1 MAPTKTVRNKLAA
14 SKPDNSKGSKKTSIR
29 SSGIKKSKSS
39 KGAKPPP
46 PKQQKTRPTARPV
59 KTKRRIYTEKE
70 LGLPKLNSITP
81 VGVDLPKGKK
91 KGKIFVDDQ
100 ESMMTILAIVNA
112 NKEGQIESKMMKS
125 RQMEEIREA
134 RRKEAEARQERRNSK
149 LEERKDSIRRKRKP
163 RANGDVA
170 LDPLDNNKVQR
181 PQASKSGKKRV
192 SFA

>member
-1 MAPTKTVRNKLAA
+1 MCRVNLQFSTVRISESYSKYNMAPTKTVRNKLAA

-59 KTKRRIYTEKE
+59 KRKRRIYTEKE
-70 LGLPKLNSITP
+70 LSLPKLNSITP

-100 ESMMTILAIVNA
+100 V
-112 NKEGQIESKMMKS
+112 GKS
-125 RQMEEIREA
+125 
-134 RRKEAEARQERRNSK
+134 
-149 LEERKDSIRRKRKP
+149 L
-163 RANGDVA
+163 
-170 LDPLDNNKVQR
+170 
-181 PQASKSGKKRV
+181 
-192 SFA
+192 